1 MTIKPHKVII
11 VIPCYN
17 EECGIADVIHS
28 FPKQALRHSGFETE
42 IVVIDNNSTDRTG
55 EIARSL
61 GATVLHEPKKGKGN
75 AIRTGFKYVI
85 NSDWCDYVVM
95 LDGDNTYHSSE
106 ILRLLEPLR
115 SKFSNVVIGSRLGGK
130 ILMGS
135 MKMTNRIGNRI
146 FSRLVRTFYG
156 VHVTDVLTGYFAW
169 EFSALEKLRPHLKS
183 QGFAIEMEMVTK
195 MAHLGLEI
203 CSVPIS
209 YSARAGETNLNPF
222 KDGIRIFWMFFKN
235 LFWKPRPQFQ
245 QQPRLRQ
252 QPILNN
258 K

>member
-1 MTIKPHKVII
+1 MNNELPHKVIVI
-11 VIPCYN
+11 IPCYN
-17 EECGIADVIHS
+17 EEDGIGDVIKN
-28 FPKQALRHSGFETE
+28 FPMEDLLHQGYEAE
-42 IVVIDNNSTDRTG
+42 IVVVDNNSKDKTS
-55 EIARSL
+55 EIAASL
-61 GATVLHEPKKGKGN
+61 GATVLYEPKKGKGN
-75 AIRTGFKYVI
+75 AIRTGFKYA
-85 NSDWCDYVVM
+85 SECDRCNYIVM
-95 LDGDNTYHSSE
+95 LDGDNTYHSKE

-115 SKFSNVVIGSRLGGK
+115 SKFSNVVIGSRLGGR

-169 EFSALEKLRPHLKS
+169 EFEALKKLRPHLKS
-183 QGFAIEMEMVTK
+183 GGFAIEMEMVTK

-222 KDGIRIFWMFFKN
+222 TDGIKILHTFFKN
-235 LFWKPRPQFQ
+235 LFWKPNQ
-245 QQPRLRQ
+245 
-252 QPILNN
+252 N
-258 K
+258 